1 MSNSTLKILPASKPA
16 NRPMKTNPSL
26 TKTQIRSLITLL
38 CAATASL
45 LLIGSPAQAGYIV
58 TLTEA
63 GPNVVANGSGAI
75 DLTGLTFLFTGAGV
89 IVEVEPTDAVI
100 FTGSPNF
107 FTPVDYY
114 GAGFNGP
121 TNFGSGFPTAATSGS
136 GDLVGLFFG
145 GPYLFVPQ
153 GYISGTALS
162 DTSTYDNATF
172 SSLGVTPG
180 TYEWT
185 WGAGANQ
192 NFTLQIGAAGV
203 PDSGSTFGLLSLSLI
218 ALLGATRLRHFR
230 LA

>member
-1 MSNSTLKILPASKPA
+1 MKI
-16 NRPMKTNPSL
+16 RTH
-26 TKTQIRSLITLL
+26 SLITPL
-38 CAATASL
+38 CAAIASL
-45 LLIGSPAQAGYIV
+45 VIIGSPARAGYIV

-100 FTGSPNF
+100 FTGPPDF
-107 FTPVDYY
+107 FKLVDYY
-114 GAGFNGP
+114 GAVFTGP
-121 TNFGSGFPTAATSGS
+121 TNFGSGFPSAATSGS

-162 DTSTYDNATF
+162 DTATYDNATF
-172 SSLGVTPG
+172 SSMGVTPG

-192 NFTLQIGAAGV
+192 NFTLKIGATTV
-203 PDSGSTFGLLSLSLI
+203 PDAGSTFMLLSG
-218 ALLGATRLRHFR
+218 ALVALGGFR
-230 LA
+230 RRRI

>member
-1 MSNSTLKILPASKPA
+1 MKIRTHP
-16 NRPMKTNPSL
+16 
-26 TKTQIRSLITLL
+26 LITPL
-38 CAATASL
+38 CAAIASL
-45 LLIGSPAQAGYIV
+45 VIIGSPARAGYTV

-100 FTGSPNF
+100 FTGPPDF
-107 FTPVDYY
+107 FKLVDYY
-114 GAGFNGP
+114 GAVFNGP
-121 TNFGSGFPTAATSGS
+121 TNFGSGRPSAATSGS

-162 DTSTYDNATF
+162 DTATYDNATF
-172 SSLGVTPG
+172 SSMGVTPG

-192 NFTLQIGAAGV
+192 NFTLKIGATTV
-203 PDSGSTFGLLSLSLI
+203 PDAGSTFMLLSGAI
-218 ALLGATRLRHFR
+218 VALGSFR
-230 LA
+230 RRRI